1 MKVLLDLG
9 NTRLKAGLLHP
20 TTQGPELATTF
31 ATSYDQPRALSQW
44 LERTLLK
51 DPDRQIQ
58 ALGISVVSERTRH
71 WVENILLAHQC
82 QVQWLDACTPST
94 IVHNAYEAPTQ
105 LGADRWFGAL
115 GAFYQLNPR
124 PAQALVYCSF
134 GTATTIDTI
143 VPQTGYSTQEKRS
156 HKNPDESPDNP
167 IGHRS
172 SHHCSE
178 QPAPPKAKP
187 WIYLGGLILP
197 GPYLMY
203 QSLDQHTARLSLGQG
218 ALQDFPVNTRS
229 AISSGIAAAQT
240 GALSQQIR
248 RAQQRCPEHP
258 VLVVCSGGGWPLI
271 ATAVD
276 RLFEQ
281 WPQLHSSGPLPQLH
295 YYEHSVLLGLGSTLV
310 QPNLP
315 LG

>member
-20 TTQGPELATTF
+20 TPQGPELATTF
-31 ATSYDQPRALSQW
+31 ATSYDQPQALAQW
-44 LERTLLK
+44 LERSLLN
-51 DPDRQIQ
+51 DPDRPVQ
-58 ALGISVVSERTRH
+58 ALGISVVNEPTKNR
-71 WVENILLAHQC
+71 VENILQAHQC

-94 IVHNAYEAPTQ
+94 TVHNAYEAPDQ

-115 GAFYQLNPR
+115 GAFYQLNPH

-134 GTATTIDTI
+134 GTATTIDAIIPHTEKLADGHSRNH
-143 VPQTGYSTQEKRS
+143 PNEHSTPHLGQ
-156 HKNPDESPDNP
+156 
-167 IGHRS
+167 
-172 SHHCSE
+172 
-178 QPAPPKAKP
+178 KP
-187 WIYLGGLILP
+187 WVYLGGLILP

-218 ALQDFPVNTRS
+218 ALQDFPFNTRN

-258 VLVVCSGGGWPLI
+258 VLIACSGGGWPLI
-271 ATAVD
+271 APAVD

-281 WPQLHSSGPLPQLH
+281 WPQLHANGPLPQLH

-310 QPNLP
+310 QPR
-315 LG
+315 

>member
-1 MKVLLDLG
+1 MKVLIDLG
-9 NTRLKAGLLHP
+9 NTRLKAGLLH
-20 TTQGPELATTF
+20 TTLQGPELATTF
-31 ATSYDQPRALSQW
+31 ATSYDQPQAFNQW
-44 LERTLLK
+44 LESTLLN
-51 DPDRQIQ
+51 DPDRQVQ
-58 ALGISVVSERTRH
+58 ALGISVVSERTH
-71 WVENILLAHQC
+71 NWVENILKDHQC
-82 QVQWLDACTPST
+82 QVQWLDACTPSAV
-94 IVHNAYEAPTQ
+94 VHNAYEAPTQ

-115 GAFYQLNPR
+115 GAFYQLNPH

-143 VPQTGYSTQEKRS
+143 VPQTAYPTQEKCS
-156 HKNPDESPDNP
+156 HKNSDESSDNL
-167 IGHRS
+167 IGHHS
-172 SHHCSE
+172 NFHDSGQSALSKE
-178 QPAPPKAKP
+178 KP
-187 WIYLGGLILP
+187 WVYLGGLILP
-197 GPYLMY
+197 GTYLMY

-248 RAQQRCPEHP
+248 RAQQHCPEHP

-276 RLFEQ
+276 RLFQQ
-281 WPQLHSSGPLPQLH
+281 WPQLHSNGPLPQLH
-295 YYEHSVLLGLGSTLV
+295 YYEHSVLLGLGSILI

>member
-1 MKVLLDLG
+1 MKVLIDLG

-20 TTQGPELATTF
+20 TLQGPELATTF
-31 ATSYDQPRALSQW
+31 ATSYDQPQAFSQW
-44 LERTLLK
+44 LERTLLN
-51 DPDRQIQ
+51 DPDHQVQ
-58 ALGISVVSERTRH
+58 ALGISVVSERTRS
-71 WVENILLAHQC
+71 WVENILKDHQC

-94 IVHNAYEAPTQ
+94 VVHNAYEAPTQ

-115 GAFYQLNPR
+115 GAFYQLNPH

-143 VPQTGYSTQEKRS
+143 VPQMAYPTQEKRS
-156 HKNPDESPDNP
+156 HKNSDAGSDNLND
-167 IGHRS
+167 HHS
-172 SHHCSE
+172 SHHDNE
-178 QPAPPKAKP
+178 QSAPSREKP
-187 WIYLGGLILP
+187 WVYLGGLILP

-276 RLFEQ
+276 RLFQQ
-281 WPQLHSSGPLPQLH
+281 WPQLHSNGPLPQLH
-295 YYEHSVLLGLGSTLV
+295 YYEHSVLLGLGSILI